1 MSHFISVPSLVLFPK
16 NNKPWNKRKEDF
28 LYIWLLQHITL
39 NNHIFRNTCMYINN
53 PYWQSSGII
62 IILCKYDTV
71 TSDTLTDSWMYFSD
85 CSLWYYQSFMGIPE
99 EKIGLQRKVMENLCE
114 GHQFFWLHA
123 LLLISFLLIFSSN
136 PSFSSTPILRWRKNF
151 ALENGGAP

>member
-1 MSHFISVPSLVLFPK
+1 MSHFVSVPSLVLFPK

-28 LYIWLLQHITL
+28 LYIWLLQRITL

-71 TSDTLTDSWMYFSD
+71 TSDTLTDSWMYFFG

-99 EKIGLQRKVMENLCE
+99 EMIELQRKVNREFVRVTLLFLAARPPFYIIFVA
-114 GHQFFWLHA
+114 FFV
-123 LLLISFLLIFSSN
+123 
-136 PSFSSTPILRWRKNF
+136 
-151 ALENGGAP
+151 